1 MFRLEKVFQNDD
13 SGYILFSN
21 LVKSGILLVTTY
33 TFVILSDYS
42 IYELTDYKIYKSSN
56 FFFYSIFLSILYLII
71 SFFLKDKKEYKK
83 NFLSFLK
90 EDVLNILISVICTFA
105 IIFIFK
111 INFILEIQFIYLLTI
126 HILVLFLLKLIFNNL
141 YQQLIDKN
149 IIQKNIMLYD
159 YRFE

>member
-42 IYELTDYKIYKSSN
+42 IYELSDYKIYKSSN
-56 FFFYSIFLSILYLII
+56 FFFYSIFLSIIYLII
-71 SFFLKDKKEYKK
+71 SFFLKNKKEYKK

-90 EDVLNILISVICTFA
+90 EDVL
-105 IIFIFK
+105 K
-111 INFILEIQFIYLLTI
+111 Q
-126 HILVLFLLKLIFNNL
+126 
-141 YQQLIDKN
+141 
-149 IIQKNIMLYD
+149 
-159 YRFE
+159 